1 MRYLP
6 KSLVT
11 YPRFAASTMR
21 PSQIS
26 GLTSLLLSCLL
37 PYTAAQLAS
46 TGFSISFND
55 IHYFVSPY
63 SSGNISVDE
72 SVLSSTEDVHG
83 FYPVTVVQQ
92 AIAAS
97 DLDATVQNF
106 IQSDDVYSELF
117 STAIIYP
124 GAETGNVGPYRCMS
138 LDSASV
144 PSGPYMLEAS
154 SGLLYPTYRLY
165 SDFAGAFMTSLLQSP
180 DGSFQPLSAQIPG
193 AETLTIGVPSR
204 LYYTKTAEKPL
215 AGVRIGVKD
224 IFDLKGVKTS
234 CGNRAYY
241 KLYPPAD
248 ETALAMQRLIDAG
261 AVMVGK
267 QKTSQVS

>member
-1 MRYLP
+1 
-6 KSLVT
+6 V
-11 YPRFAASTMR
+11 ASTAYTMKL
-21 PSQIS
+21 SGIS
-26 GLTSLLLSCLL
+26 SLTGLLLSCLL
-37 PYTAAQLAS
+37 PSAVAQLAS
-46 TGFSISFND
+46 TGFSVTFND
-55 IHYFVSPY
+55 IYYFVSPH
-63 SSGNISVDE
+63 SSGNITVDE

-83 FYPVTVVQQ
+83 FYPVTIVQQ
-92 AIAAS
+92 AISAS

-106 IQSDDVYSELF
+106 LQSDDVYSELF
-117 STAIIYP
+117 STTIIYP
-124 GAETGNVGPYRCMS
+124 GAETGNVRSYKCMS
-138 LDSASV
+138 LDSTSV

-154 SGLLYPTYRLY
+154 TGLLYPTYRLY
-165 SDFAGAFMTSLLQSP
+165 SDFAGAFMTSLLQNP

-193 AETLTIGVPSR
+193 AETLTVGVPSR

-241 KLYPPAD
+241 KLYPPAN
-248 ETALAMQRLIDAG
+248 ETCFPMQRLIDAG